1 MKQLMAE
8 ETRTAAIATANA
20 IIDGEIGLIQG
31 CIRLASL
38 AHDLVPDWRID
49 QDFVIVGGIASE
61 TDDLPTGSAR
71 EYWSQAALD
80 REDKKIAEFE
90 TRTREMVLAACR
102 NIVTR
107 LATRN

>member
-1 MKQLMAE
+1 MSAV
-8 ETRTAAIATANA
+8 ATANA
-20 IIDGEIGLIQG
+20 IILGKIGLIQG

-38 AHDLVPDWRID
+38 AHNLVPDWRID

-71 EYWSQAALD
+71 EHWSQAALD
-80 REDKKIAEFE
+80 REDKKIAEYE
-90 TRTREMVLAACR
+90 TRTREVVLAACR

-107 LATRN
+107 FATRN